1 MLQRT
6 ALESAVLA
14 ALSRSPAV
22 ALVGPRQVGKTT
34 LARSLL
40 GSAPTPGA
48 PNWFDLEDPQVEAQ
62 LATPMVALKD
72 LRGLVV
78 IDEVQHAP
86 GLFKVLRVLIDRPDN
101 AARFLLLG
109 SASPALLR
117 QSSESLAG
125 RIEVIE
131 AGGFTLDE
139 AGADHASAL
148 WWRGGFPRSFTAA
161 DDEASRIW
169 RREFIRTVI
178 ERDLP
183 QLGLNV
189 AAPAMQRFWAMLA
202 HYHGQTWNAADPA
215 RSLGVN
221 ESTVRRYLDWLTQ
234 AYMVRQLHP
243 WFANLGKRQVK
254 APKIY
259 LRDSGLLHE
268 LLGIADPTA
277 LARHPKSGASW
288 EGFALD
294 QVLRIAQPD
303 EAYFWATHAGAELD
317 LLMLKDGRRVG
328 VEFKRSDAPQLT
340 HSMRIAMQDLE
351 LHALYVVYP
360 GDRRYSLAQRVEAV
374 PLSAVLPLAR
384 PLDSGTSINDERKA
398 EHELE
403 AKLLEGMRS
412 AETEL
417 TPADWRAVR
426 QEAFARVKA
435 RSKQPR

>member
-1 MLQRT
+1 MLERT
-6 ALESAVLA
+6 ALESTVRA
-14 ALSRSPAV
+14 ALARSPAV

-34 LARSLL
+34 LARALL
-40 GSAPTPGA
+40 GGGS
-48 PNWFDLEDPQVEAQ
+48 PNWFDLEDPQVVAQ
-62 LATPMVALKD
+62 LATPMVALKE

-86 GLFKVLRVLIDRPDN
+86 ELFKVLRVLIDRPDN
-101 AARFLLLG
+101 PARFLLLG

-125 RIEVIE
+125 RVETIE
-131 AGGFTLDE
+131 AGGFTLAETGAGE
-139 AGADHASAL
+139 AAAL
-148 WWRGGFPRSFTAA
+148 WWRGGFPRSFTAR
-161 DDEASRIW
+161 DGEASRIW
-169 RREFIRTVI
+169 RREFIRTVV

-189 AAPAMQRFWAMLA
+189 AAPALYRFWAMLA

-234 AYMVRQLHP
+234 AYLVRQLQP

-259 LRDSGLLHE
+259 LRDTGILHE
-268 LLGIADPTA
+268 LLGIADPAA

-303 EAYFWATHAGAELD
+303 QAFFWATHAGAELD
-317 LLMLKDGRRVG
+317 LLMFKDGRRVG
-328 VEFKRSDAPQLT
+328 VEFKRADAPHLT
-340 HSMRIAMQDLE
+340 PSMRIALQDLA
-351 LHALYVVYP
+351 LDALYVVYP
-360 GDRRYSLAQRVEAV
+360 GDRRYTLAERVQAV
-374 PLSAVLPLAR
+374 PLSALLPL
-384 PLDSGTSINDERKA
+384 K
-398 EHELE
+398 
-403 AKLLEGMRS
+403 EG
-412 AETEL
+412 A
-417 TPADWRAVR
+417 
-426 QEAFARVKA
+426 
-435 RSKQPR
+435 

>member
-1 MLQRT
+1 MLDRP
-6 ALESAVLA
+6 ALESRVRT

-34 LARSLL
+34 LARRLL
-40 GSAPTPGA
+40 GPGSAQ
-48 PNWFDLEDPQVEAQ
+48 WFDLEDPQAAAA
-62 LATPMVALKD
+62 LAAPLTALQG

-86 GLFKVLRVLIDRPDN
+86 ELFKVLRVLVDRSDN

-139 AGADHASAL
+139 TGPDQAAAL
-148 WWRGGFPRSFTAA
+148 WWRGGFPRSFIAPS
-161 DDEASRIW
+161 DDDSRVW
-169 RREFIRTVI
+169 RREFIRTTV

-183 QLGLNV
+183 QLGMNV
-189 AAPAMQRFWAMLA
+189 AAPAIYRFWAMLA
-202 HYHGQTWNAADPA
+202 HFHGQIWNAADPA

-234 AYMVRQLHP
+234 AYLVRQLQP
-243 WFANLGKRQVK
+243 WHANLGKRQVK

-259 LRDSGLLHE
+259 LRDTGLLHE
-268 LLGIADPTA
+268 LLGIADPQA
-277 LARHPKSGASW
+277 LHLHPKSGASW

-294 QVLRIAQPD
+294 QVLRIARPD

-317 LLMLKDGRRVG
+317 LLMFKDGRRVG
-328 VEFKRSDAPQLT
+328 VEFKRADAPTMTL
-340 HSMRIAMQDLE
+340 SMRIAMQDLA
-351 LHALYVVYP
+351 LDVLYVVYP
-360 GDRRYSLAQRVEAV
+360 GTRRYALAPGAEAV
-374 PLSAVLPLAR
+374 PLRSLLP
-384 PLDSGTSINDERKA
+384 T
-398 EHELE
+398 
-403 AKLLEGMRS
+403 
-412 AETEL
+412 
-417 TPADWRAVR
+417 
-426 QEAFARVKA
+426 A
-435 RSKQPR
+435 RSPMPSR